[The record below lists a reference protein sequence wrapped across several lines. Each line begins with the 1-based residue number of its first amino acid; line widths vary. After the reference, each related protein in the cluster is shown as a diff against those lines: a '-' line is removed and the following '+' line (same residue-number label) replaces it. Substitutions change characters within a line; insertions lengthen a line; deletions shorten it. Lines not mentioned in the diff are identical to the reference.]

1 MDGYVVPEP
10 VYALYEKGA
19 YNDVPVLIMHNSDEG
34 AVEFDSVS
42 VEMFNQQLGSLPNHW
57 GDSAKAVYPG
67 NTPMERLYSLRNLVR
82 DVNFGWP
89 AYQWATLQTK
99 TGKSPVYMAY
109 LAQNS
114 EKTVYA
120 KGNRRGAAHADDIM
134 YLDGRFDKEADKYPQ
149 EKMVGDLMQQYWVN
163 FAKTGGDPNGEGL
176 PKWTVY
182 DEQKPSVMQF
192 KDGAKLVPLPNKE
205 KILLIDRFM
214 QYIRDMQSGKTK
226 TAQ

>member
-1 MDGYVVPEP
+1 MR
-10 VYALYEKGA
+10 
-19 YNDVPVLIMHNSDEG
+19 EG

-42 VEMFNQQLGSLPNHW
+42 VEMFDQQLNSLPNHW

-67 NTPMERLYSLRNLVR
+67 NTPMERLYSLRDVVR

-89 AYQWATLQTK
+89 AYKWATQQTK
-99 TGKSPVYMAY
+99 TGKSPVYVAY

-149 EKMVGDLMQQYWVN
+149 EKIEGAVEFDSVSVEMFDQQLNSLPNHWGDS
-163 FAKTGGDPNGEGL
+163 AKAVYPGNPNGEGL

-192 KDGAKLVPLPNKE
+192 KDGATLIPLPNKE
-205 KILLIDRFM
+205 KIQLIDRFM
-214 QYIRDMQSGKTK
+214 QYIRNLQSGQV
-226 TAQ
+226 AQ

>member
-1 MDGYVVPEP
+1 M
-10 VYALYEKGA
+10 
-19 YNDVPVLIMHNSDEG
+19 
-34 AVEFDSVS
+34 
-42 VEMFNQQLGSLPNHW
+42 
-57 GDSAKAVYPG
+57 
-67 NTPMERLYSLRNLVR
+67 VR

-89 AYQWATLQTK
+89 AYKWATQQTK
-99 TGKSPVYMAY
+99 TGKSPVYVAY

-163 FAKTGGDPNGEGL
+163 FAKTGNPNGEGL

-192 KDGAKLVPLPNKE
+192 KDGATLIPLPNKE
-205 KILLIDRFM
+205 KIQLIDRFM
-214 QYIRDMQSGKTK
+214 QYLRNLQSGQV
-226 TAQ
+226 AQ